1 MKKLYIAIALFV
13 GLNVSMAQTKSSGVV
28 TLNSSMSLQVDMNS
42 ATSTETLT
50 LSGPAYRWFAIGF
63 NATSMSNGT
72 DCIYYSTSL
81 VDSVITGQGAPTTD
95 ASNEWTV
102 VSNDLLSGTR
112 RLLVLTRNFAGGA
125 GDYTFNYN
133 NNSLNIIWAFGSG
146 TAMTQH
152 SGTAR
157 GSSTLGFTL
166 GVDDFTSLENI
177 TISPNPSNGIFTISA
192 QLPTDVV
199 AIDVT
204 GKEVFR
210 MLNINNQTT
219 LNLTQLQKGLY
230 LLKLSNELGV
240 TTKTLSN
247 WLKELTKQKN
257 CPFTWENI
265 KTAKIIKPKF
275 LEFIKSEL

>member
-13 GLNVSMAQTKSSGVV
+13 GLNVSMAQTKSSGIV

-42 ATSTETLT
+42 ATSTVTLT
-50 LSGPAYRWFAIGF
+50 LSGPADRWFAIGF

-102 VSNDLLSGTR
+102 VSNNLLSATTR
-112 RLLVLTRNFAGGA
+112 SLVLTRNFVGGA

-146 TAMTQH
+146 TSMNQH

-177 TISPNPSNGIFTISA
+177 TIAPNPSNGIFNITKNIQTSISKVTVFDINGKV
-192 QLPTDVV
+192 LKV
-199 AIDVT
+199 ID
-204 GKEVFR
+204 
-210 MLNINNQTT
+210 
-219 LNLTQLQKGLY
+219 
-230 LLKLSNELGV
+230 
-240 TTKTLSN
+240 
-247 WLKELTKQKN
+247 
-257 CPFTWENI
+257 
-265 KTAKIIKPKF
+265 
-275 LEFIKSEL
+275 SELALDSIQMNLSDFSKGVYFVEISNDIDKVVRKIVIE